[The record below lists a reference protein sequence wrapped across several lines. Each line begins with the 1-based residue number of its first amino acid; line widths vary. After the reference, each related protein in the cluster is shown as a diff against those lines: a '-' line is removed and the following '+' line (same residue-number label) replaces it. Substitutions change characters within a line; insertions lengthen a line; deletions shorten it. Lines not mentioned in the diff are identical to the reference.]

1 MKINSEILVNDRGIR
16 KMEIKD
22 SHVPKGFAAI
32 TSDQMYQIENNG
44 ETVCSMNKILMM
56 ENAGSRVADFLI
68 SEYGNDITTKSV
80 VAVCGKGNNGGDAM
94 VAIRHL
100 QGYMLSMLGI
110 GKTPSLT
117 VILLCNPTDLKTIE
131 AKSNWDII
139 KRMGSIHT
147 LIYNHN
153 NSNEVKK
160 KIEESDIILDGI
172 LGTGIK
178 GKMREPFSIVIDY
191 INGSKDR
198 ALIVSIDF
206 PSGTDPDTGLPAEKS
221 VLADVTITFHRL
233 KSGHFVGVKSS
244 GRLIVD
250 KIGIPYEAERG
261 VIQE

>member
-1 MKINSEILVNDRGIR
+1 
-16 KMEIKD
+16 MEIKD
-22 SHVPKGFAAI
+22 SQVPKGFTAI

-44 ETVCSMNKILMM
+44 EKDCHMNKILMM

-68 SEYGNDITTKSV
+68 SEFGKDITTRSI

-100 QGYMLSMLGI
+100 QSYILSMSGT
-110 GKTPSLT
+110 GRKSSLT
-117 VILLCNPTDLKTIE
+117 VILLCNPTDLKTVE
-131 AKSNWDII
+131 AKLNWDII
-139 KRMGSIHT
+139 KRLRSINT
-147 LIYNHN
+147 LIYDEDNVK
-153 NSNEVKK
+153 EVEKR
-160 KIEESDIILDGI
+160 IEESHTILDGI

-178 GKMREPFSIVIDY
+178 GKMREPFSMVIDS
-191 INGSKDR
+191 INKNKGKS
-198 ALIVSIDF
+198 LIVSIDF
-206 PSGTDPDTGLPAEKS
+206 PSGTDPDTGLVAEKS

-233 KSGHFVGVKSS
+233 KLGHFREAKSS

>member
-1 MKINSEILVNDRGIR
+1 
-16 KMEIKD
+16 MEIKD
-22 SHVPKGFAAI
+22 SQVPKGFTAI

-44 ETVCSMNKILMM
+44 ETDYHMNKILMM

-68 SEYGNDITTKSV
+68 SEFGNDITTRSI

-100 QGYMLSMLGI
+100 QSYILSMSGI
-110 GKTPSLT
+110 GRKHSLT
-117 VILLCNPTDLKTIE
+117 VILLCNPADLKTAE
-131 AKSNWDII
+131 AKLNWDII
-139 KRMGSIHT
+139 KRLESIST
-147 LIYNHN
+147 LIYDEDNVK
-153 NSNEVKK
+153 EVEKR
-160 KIEESDIILDGI
+160 IEESHIILDGI

-178 GKMREPFSIVIDY
+178 GKMREPFSMVISS
-191 INGSKDR
+191 INRNKGKSF
-198 ALIVSIDF
+198 IISIDL
-206 PSGTDPDTGLPAEKS
+206 PSGTDPDTGLVAEKS

-233 KSGHFVGVKSS
+233 KLGHFRGAKSS